1 MGVTS
6 LQGFAVLVENDN
18 RAWSLCKLLYIVT
31 QTYYTAWQ
39 CRYVGR
45 SIELSLPVRSRTEV
59 NAFLYQLSGCM
70 IPLQLS
76 SPESTEVAVY
86 LAVVIL
92 EHTRVDGER
101 ATHGLLLGDERT
113 FRTVGNSYTQVE
125 HTIIVL
131 GREDEVVLAVL
142 LYTVVVPH
150 LFLCPFHL
158 LYIEDDTMVCDIALF
173 QVFERQHMV
182 VFHLEVSSVIVEG
195 MSSLTVVAGVD
206 IQLAVKHIG

>member
-1 MGVTS
+1 M
-6 LQGFAVLVENDN
+6 
-18 RAWSLCKLLYIVT
+18 
-31 QTYYTAWQ
+31 
-39 CRYVGR
+39 
-45 SIELSLPVRSRTEV
+45 
-59 NAFLYQLSGCM
+59 
-70 IPLQLS
+70 
-76 SPESTEVAVY
+76 
-86 LAVVIL
+86 
-92 EHTRVDGER
+92 
-101 ATHGLLLGDERT
+101 
-113 FRTVGNSYTQVE
+113 E